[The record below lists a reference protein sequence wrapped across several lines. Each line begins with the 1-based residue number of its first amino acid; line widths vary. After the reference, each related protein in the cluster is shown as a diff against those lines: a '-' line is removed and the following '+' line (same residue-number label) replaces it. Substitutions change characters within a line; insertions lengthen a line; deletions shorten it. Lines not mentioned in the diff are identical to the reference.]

1 MVLAFLLILG
11 GYLLPGGGEVQS
23 TAVERTSK
31 SEVQPT
37 SSVITILNQG
47 GNMEGHTPRGFAGS
61 GTGLFT
67 GDNLNPNFP
76 EGDGVQLFITFDLSE
91 ISGLGAEVSSA
102 ILRANSAEVRGTPFK
117 DLGNLLVDAVSYD
130 TFSENLW
137 DLNPSERVC
146 TLSTSGND
154 AYECD
159 VSSYVRTLVN
169 DGTLKVQ
176 LRIRFDKAGDSDG
189 SQDMVFF
196 NATDANANNPGIF
209 ELEVTT
215 RNGSEDIEISVT
227 AYLVSG
233 DTKVSTLRT
242 RKSLEELFKN
252 SQEIWSQAGIVLNL
266 SIKEI
271 VLNRD
276 LASAVASGSF
286 MELYR
291 TLPPENQAFN
301 IFYVRN
307 LLGPNGIALAPS
319 VALVA
324 DITTVDDFRATA
336 HEIGHLL
343 GLRHTLQSKSR
354 LMFPGANGRN
364 LSDGEI
370 VAARAGAGALK

>member
-1 MVLAFLLILG
+1 M
-11 GYLLPGGGEVQS
+11 
-23 TAVERTSK
+23 
-31 SEVQPT
+31 
-37 SSVITILNQG
+37 
-47 GNMEGHTPRGFAGS
+47 
-61 GTGLFT
+61 
-67 GDNLNPNFP
+67 
-76 EGDGVQLFITFDLSE
+76 
-91 ISGLGAEVSSA
+91 
-102 ILRANSAEVRGTPFK
+102 
-117 DLGNLLVDAVSYD
+117 
-130 TFSENLW
+130 
-137 DLNPSERVC
+137 
-146 TLSTSGND
+146 
-154 AYECD
+154 
-159 VSSYVRTLVN
+159 N

-233 DTKVSTLRT
+233 DIKVSTLRT

-370 VAARAGAGALK
+370 VAARAEAGALK